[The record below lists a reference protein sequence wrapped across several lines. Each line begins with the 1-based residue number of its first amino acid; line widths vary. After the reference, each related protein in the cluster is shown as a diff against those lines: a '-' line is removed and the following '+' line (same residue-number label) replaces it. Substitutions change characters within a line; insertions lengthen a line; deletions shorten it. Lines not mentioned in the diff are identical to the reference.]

1 MTTRLASFNLE
12 NLFSRP
18 KVMNRATWA
27 AGSDELSEFTLL
39 SSLLEKPVYSDD
51 DKTEIKRI
59 LDKHRFGD
67 RNVLPS
73 DRPFLIHEVRDG
85 LFKVPQ
91 NSTEVEIVAAGRSS
105 WVGWVDLTR
114 EELDPRATSFTGR
127 VIREVQADVL
137 CVVEVEDRLT
147 LDRFNKQVISQ
158 DGGWV
163 YPFNLLIDGNDPR
176 EIDVGLLSKQ
186 EISSVRSH
194 IADVDAQGAIFSRDC
209 AEFEVGLPGGDR
221 LWVLANHFK
230 SKGYGSLQASSRK
243 RWRQA
248 KQVAAIY
255 QEARGRSPF
264 VAVAGDLNDTP
275 DSSALAP
282 LVKDTDLKDVSEH
295 PTWQGQKGTFK
306 TGKGKDSKIDYILLS
321 PALWQ
326 RVENVG
332 IERRGIHAPSLKIM
346 WPGVDPTTAASDH
359 GAIWVDLDV

>member
-1 MTTRLASFNLE
+1 MTNRLASFNVE

-18 KVMNRATWA
+18 GVMNRATWA
-27 AGSDELSEFTLL
+27 AGSDELAEFALL
-39 SSLLEKPVYSDD
+39 GSLLEKPVYSDD

-59 LDKHRFGD
+59 LDNHKFGD
-67 RNVLPS
+67 PNVLPS
-73 DRPFLIHEVRDG
+73 DRPFKILEVRDR

-91 NSTEVEIVAAGRSS
+91 NSTKVEIVASGRSS

-114 EELDPRATSFTGR
+114 EGLDPKATSFTGR

-176 EIDVGLLSKQ
+176 EIDVGLLSKH
-186 EISSVRSH
+186 EIISVRSH
-194 IADVDAQGAIFSRDC
+194 IADVDDQGVIFSRDC
-209 AEFEVGLPGGDR
+209 AEFEVRLPTGDR
-221 LWVLANHFK
+221 LWVLANHLK
-230 SKGYGSLQASSRK
+230 SKGYGSAQTTSRK

-248 KQVAAIY
+248 KKVAAIY
-255 QEARGRSPF
+255 EEAKARSPF
-264 VAVAGDLNDTP
+264 VAVVGDLNDTP

-282 LVKDTDLKDVSEH
+282 LVEDTDLKDVSEH
-295 PTWQGQKGTFK
+295 PNWQGQKGTFG
-306 TGKGKDSKIDYILLS
+306 TGKAKSSKIDYILLS

-332 IERRGIHAPSLKIM
+332 IERRGIYAPSLEIM
-346 WPGVDPTTAASDH
+346 WPGVDRRTAASDH
-359 GAIWVDLDV
+359 GAIWVDLNV